1 MNFSH
6 KRAFISFV
14 FDMKKILAI
23 ISFLLIGIYIAQA
36 QRIVFTPQ
44 WTPQSQFAGYYV
56 AQEKGFYKDA
66 GVEVDFQHPSASYSA
81 LNRLMEG
88 SSDIITQQLTQAI
101 IGIDRGIP
109 MVHVLQTSQRN
120 AMVLVGR
127 SDSIRTI
134 KDLKKKKV
142 GVWKAG
148 FGELAYI
155 MNAEERL
162 GIKWIPFLEGTN
174 LFISGAIDATLA
186 MSYNEYLQIK
196 VSGHEDKPVIRFAGS
211 EYDYPE
217 DGLYVSVDFYRRYP
231 EKVKAFAEASRK
243 GWEWAHEHPEEAL
256 DIVMKWVE
264 KEKIPTNR
272 IHQRWMLEE
281 ILRLQCA
288 KGENKPSFQLD
299 AKVVERLSDL
309 LLKHNRIHEPV
320 SIETLKGGKP

>member
-1 MNFSH
+1 
-6 KRAFISFV
+6 
-14 FDMKKILAI
+14 MKKIIVAI
-23 ISFLLIGIYIAQA
+23 CLFYIGIGIMQA

-56 AQEKGFYKDA
+56 AQEKGFYKEA
-66 GVEVDFQHPSASYSA
+66 GVEVDFQHPSVSYSA
-81 LNRLMEG
+81 LNRLLEG
-88 SSDIITQQLTQAI
+88 SSDMITQQLTQAFVA
-101 IGIDRGIP
+101 IDCGIP
-109 MVHVLQTSQRN
+109 LVHVLQTSQQN
-120 AMVLVGR
+120 AMVVVTR
-127 SDSIRTI
+127 ADSIRTFQ
-134 KDLKKKKV
+134 DLKKKKV
-142 GVWKAG
+142 GVWKVG

-155 MNAEERL
+155 MNTELNL
-162 GIKWIPFLEGTN
+162 GIKWVPCLQGTN
-174 LFISGAIDATLA
+174 LFLSGAIDATLA

-281 ILRLQCA
+281 ILRLQCV
-288 KGENKPSFQLD
+288 KGEIKPSFQLD

>member
-1 MNFSH
+1 
-6 KRAFISFV
+6 
-14 FDMKKILAI
+14 MKNAILSI
-23 ISFLLIGIYIAQA
+23 IGFLLLPCIVQA

-66 GVEVDFQHPSASYSA
+66 GLEVEIQHPSVSYSA

-88 SSDIITQQLTQAI
+88 SSDMITSQLTQAMI
-101 IGIDRGIP
+101 AIDRGIP
-109 MVHVLQTSQRN
+109 MVHALQTSQQN
-120 AMVLVGR
+120 GLVLLGR

-134 KDLKKKKV
+134 KDLRKKKV

-155 MNAEERL
+155 MDAELRL

-196 VSGHEDKPVIRFAGS
+196 VSGYEDKMPIRLADT
-211 EYDYPE
+211 EYNYPE
-217 DGLYVSVDFYRRYP
+217 DGLYVSLDFYRRYP
-231 EKVKAFAEASRK
+231 EKVKSFVDASRK

-256 DIVMKWVE
+256 DIVMKWAE
-264 KEKIPTNR
+264 KEQIHTNR
-272 IHQRWMLEE
+272 IFQRWMLEE
-281 ILRLQCA
+281 ILRLQCEEG
-288 KGENKPSFQLD
+288 KEEPSFRLD
-299 AKVVERLSDL
+299 AGVVNRLSDL
-309 LLKHNRIHEPV
+309 LLKHNRIQSPITVEK
-320 SIETLKGGKP
+320 LKGGER